1 MDRRSFFGTIGGLF
15 GLTAA
20 SVACPRCGDRNHVI
34 DTIGPRGPFSIEIIS
49 PPQEKARELPLFD
62 TYKQA
67 ENFAQARMN
76 LMRHSLYGHQVTY
89 EAGLIKVWSADSQVV
104 YECSWGE
111 TWTQA
116 HSYVNAE
123 GRYH

>member
-89 EAGLIKVWSADSQVV
+89 ECA
-104 YECSWGE
+104 WGE

>member
-1 MDRRSFFGTIGGLF
+1 MNRRSFFSSVCGVL
-15 GLTAA
+15 GLTALVKA
-20 SVACPRCGDRNHVI
+20 QDNDDNVI

-67 ENFAQARMN
+67 ENFAAARMN
-76 LMRHSLYGHQVTY
+76 LMRHSLYGHPVTY

-111 TWTQA
+111 TWTQQ